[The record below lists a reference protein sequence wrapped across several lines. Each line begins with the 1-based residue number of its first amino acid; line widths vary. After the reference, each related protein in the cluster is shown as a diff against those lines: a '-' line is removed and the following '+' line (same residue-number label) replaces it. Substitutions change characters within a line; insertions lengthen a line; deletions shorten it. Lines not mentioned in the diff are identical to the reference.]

1 VDQCKK
7 SMEELKVNDDNVTP
21 VVAKLFEDII
31 APDTS
36 DGIGTDNMT
45 AIWIKLFNDKLWRAH
60 KNDSR
65 WYKMVHD
72 NK

>member
-1 VDQCKK
+1 
-7 SMEELKVNDDNVTP
+7 MEELKVNDDNVTP

-45 AIWIKLFNDKLWRAH
+45 AIWIKLFNDKL
-60 KNDSR
+60 
-65 WYKMVHD
+65 
-72 NK
+72 